1 MAGDFQDRRARG
13 SGRRAA
19 PVEGRARSQRQLR
32 VGEELRHALSEIFL
46 REGFRDPDLES
57 VNLTVTEVRSSPDL
71 RNATVFV
78 SPLGGGEAAR
88 ILAGLKRAAP
98 YLRSEVARRV
108 HLKYLPRFDFKLD
121 ESFDEAARID
131 AALEDR
137 RVKRDLAGAAESAD
151 SDEPV

>member
-1 MAGDFQDRRARG
+1 MAGDFQDGRARG
-13 SGRRAA
+13 SGRRRAA
-19 PVEGRARSQRQLR
+19 SVDGRPRSQRQLR

-131 AALEDR
+131 AALEDK
-137 RVKRDLAGAAESAD
+137 RVKRDLIQSED